1 MLSTGV
7 RCYKF
12 LRPKAFPHD
21 WWTQLEKPTRIL
33 VQTCFLMI
41 VKPNSSTAR
50 LQEDTLSPSLFI
62 IVLGYVLRE
71 AIDGREKK
79 LRLTFKLR
87 QSHRVKA
94 EKHTYLNF
102 AADIT
107 LFDDQFQQV
116 KDLPRNVE
124 ESITHSWSS
133 TQC

>member
-12 LRPKAFPHD
+12 LMPKAFPHD

-41 VKPNSSTAR
+41 VKPNSSTAV

-62 IVLGYVLRE
+62 IVSGYVLRE

-87 QSHRVKA
+87 QSNRVKA
-94 EKHTYLNF
+94 EKKHL
-102 AADIT
+102 
-107 LFDDQFQQV
+107 L
-116 KDLPRNVE
+116 KLR
-124 ESITHSWSS
+124 SRHHSF
-133 TQC
+133 